1 MKKIVLLAVACTMF
15 IGWSSS
21 IQAQSCEDILRPFYM
36 LNNIDPNEYPEGKA
50 DWRCQ
55 FARTAFYMCDKI
67 PEGAPVYDISEVT
80 DLIARRHL
88 DGNFKVNL
96 EEMSY
101 YAYNFL
107 DFQQKNDKRTVYF
120 RLNDNNNYKYLA
132 VRSMIEMYDRTDHP
146 ERYGR

>member
-1 MKKIVLLAVACTMF
+1 MKKIVLLAVTCTMF
-15 IGWSSS
+15 IGWSST

-67 PEGAPVYDISEVT
+67 PEGAPVYNISEVT

-101 YAYNFL
+101 YVPRFSAEERQAHGL
-107 DFQQKNDKRTVYF
+107 LPSERQQQLQILGSTV
-120 RLNDNNNYKYLA
+120 D
-132 VRSMIEMYDRTDHP
+132 D
-146 ERYGR
+146 

>member
-1 MKKIVLLAVACTMF
+1 
-15 IGWSSS
+15 
-21 IQAQSCEDILRPFYM
+21 
-36 LNNIDPNEYPEGKA
+36 
-50 DWRCQ
+50 
-55 FARTAFYMCDKI
+55 
-67 PEGAPVYDISEVT
+67 VYDISEVT

-146 ERYGR
+146 ERYDQ